1 MITETYIL
9 TYILAGIVLFLLIL
23 VVRLEMR
30 FKKILHGK
38 NSENLEDSLT
48 VIGSGQKE
56 LEAFRDEVESYLRN
70 VEKRL
75 ARSIQGIGT
84 VRFNPFQAATGG
96 NQSFA
101 TAFLN
106 EKGDGVVISSIH
118 ARDRIS
124 IFSKSVQEYTSEH
137 ELTNEEKEAIEIAK
151 KMIVS

>member
-124 IFSKSVQEYTSEH
+124 IFSKSVQEYASEH

>member
-38 NSENLEDSLT
+38 NSENLEDSLAK
-48 VIGSGQKE
+48 IGSGQKE
-56 LEAFRDEVESYLRN
+56 LEVFKNEVESYLLN

-75 ARSIQGIGT
+75 ARSIQGVGT
-84 VRFNPFQAATGG
+84 VRFNPFQATTGG
-96 NQSFA
+96 NRSFA

-106 EKGDGVVISSIH
+106 EKGNGVVISSIH
-118 ARDRIS
+118 TRDRMN
-124 IFSKSVQEYTSEH
+124 IFSKSIQKYTSEH
-137 ELTNEEKEAIEIAK
+137 ELTDEEKGAIEIAK